1 MSSKKN
7 KILLLGIIC
16 LLSIILEIVIVVVN
30 NKNEKNISD
39 NNFNQET
46 VSKEEVEKVDEETL
60 IVLSINPKI
69 MLKVK
74 DNTIIEIYQLNDDS
88 IIFTNEKLKGLE
100 LEKGIETIINIL
112 KENNYI
118 KDDTMVRVSL
128 YNKSKGSQNVIS
140 VVKSKFNETNINI
153 ESYNIND
160 EEKNEIKNI
169 VSDYEERVK
178 TYTVTFNSN
187 GGNTISPQI
196 IKENNILNK
205 PDNPTKIG
213 YTFLGWYYNNNV
225 FDFNTKVNQDM
236 TIIAQWKEILTEKN
250 IVVQEPISYSTKEVQ
265 EVNMLRGTKTVTQTG
280 KTGKKNITYKVVY
293 NSQGQEVSRNKI
305 SENIIENP
313 TNEIVKVGI
322 SDYNLNTDTIKYG
335 YNGVYCLDKDLIS
348 LNGGPGMCIGHFSGY
363 FNSITVNTTTY
374 LYSYSVGQTIREEA
388 VYINANNLI
397 KLNTKMSHIFTGT
410 LNGVNYNFNYLAGD
424 SSPSTIKITQEEC
437 NKFNLSCGRW

>member
-7 KILLLGIIC
+7 KILIVGIIC
-16 LLSIILEIVIVVVN
+16 FLLIILGVVIVVVN

-100 LEKGIETIINIL
+100 LEKGIEIIINIS

-128 YNKSKGSQNVIS
+128 YNKSKESQNVIS
-140 VVKSKFNETNINI
+140 VVESKFNETNINI

-187 GGNTISPQI
+187 GGNTISPQT
-196 IKENNILNK
+196 IKENNILSK
-205 PDNPTKIG
+205 PANPTKSG

-250 IVVQEPISYSTKEVQ
+250 IVIEEPISYSTKEEN
-265 EVNMLRGTKTVTQTG
+265 EVNLKRGSRIVTQNG
-280 KTGKKNITYKVVY
+280 KNGKKNITYKVVY
-293 NSQGQEVSRNKI
+293 NSQNQEISRIKI

-335 YNGVYCLDKDLIS
+335 SYGVYCLDKDLIS
-348 LNGGPGMCIGHFSGY
+348 IDGNPGMCIGTISGY
-363 FNSITVNTTTY
+363 FNSITINTTTY
-374 LYSYSVGQTIREEA
+374 LYSYSVGETSVEQA
-388 VYINANNLI
+388 VFKNANKLI
-397 KLNTKMSHIFTGT
+397 KLNTKTFNTYTGT
-410 LNGVNYNFNYLAGD
+410 LNGVNYNFQYMAGD

>member
-7 KILLLGIIC
+7 KIFLLGIIC
-16 LLSIILEIVIVVVN
+16 FLSIILEVVIVVVN
-30 NKNEKNISD
+30 NKNEKNTSD
-39 NNFNQET
+39 NNFNKET

-100 LEKGIETIINIL
+100 LEKGIETIINIS

-128 YNKSKGSQNVIS
+128 YNKSKESQNVIS

-305 SENIIENP
+305 SENIVEQPIE
-313 TNEIVKVGI
+313 EIVKIGV
-322 SDYNLNTDTIKYG
+322 SDYNLNSDKITGWSSGYACYKENFNVVEEGFKVCSSYVGKHSTITINNKVYLTSFNSNSIRPLIFIKLANSDEMPCASVNGTQYCFEAGFGELGTNNPLTEQDCTKYG
-335 YNGVYCLDKDLIS
+335 
-348 LNGGPGMCIGHFSGY
+348 
-363 FNSITVNTTTY
+363 
-374 LYSYSVGQTIREEA
+374 
-388 VYINANNLI
+388 
-397 KLNTKMSHIFTGT
+397 
-410 LNGVNYNFNYLAGD
+410 LA
-424 SSPSTIKITQEEC
+424 
-437 NKFNLSCGRW
+437 CGRW